1 MSANY
6 ETGLATLDDIPAIV
20 AMQEVKNLHEN
31 GGGLSVR
38 QTADWFRRIMSEMPI
53 IVARR
58 DGVVVGYAL
67 ATSIAAKSHVRI
79 VQTMLRAFPAPS
91 NCYLYGPVCVTESE
105 RGNRL
110 AAMMYQ
116 EMRKRLPG
124 RTAMSF
130 VRSDNVPSLKARM
143 FASCPLYPRK
153 RTLEVSRGMSALC
166 QKRTHALQ
174 QTPAYSTVGAT
185 HD

>member
-1 MSANY
+1 
-6 ETGLATLDDIPAIV
+6 
-20 AMQEVKNLHEN
+20 
-31 GGGLSVR
+31 
-38 QTADWFRRIMSEMPI
+38 MSEMPI

-67 ATSIAAKSHVRI
+67 ATSIAAKSHVGI
-79 VQTMLRAFPAPS
+79 VQTMLRAFPPPP
-91 NCYLYGPVCVTESE
+91 NCYLYGPVCVTENE

-130 VRSDNVPSLKARM
+130 VRSDNMPSLKANRKM
-143 FASCPLYPRK
+143 GKTELGEFKHDGESYIVFAFTS
-153 RTLEVSRGMSALC
+153 
-166 QKRTHALQ
+166 
-174 QTPAYSTVGAT
+174 
-185 HD
+185 

>member
-1 MSANY
+1 
-6 ETGLATLDDIPAIV
+6 
-20 AMQEVKNLHEN
+20 MQEVNLHEN
-31 GGGLSVR
+31 GGSLSVR
-38 QTADWFRRIMSEMPI
+38 QTADWLRRTMSEMPI

-67 ATSIAAKSHVRI
+67 ATSIAAKSHVGI

-130 VRSDNVPSLKARM
+130 VRSDNMPSLKANRKM
-143 FASCPLYPRK
+143 GKTELGEFKHDGESYIVFAFTS
-153 RTLEVSRGMSALC
+153 
-166 QKRTHALQ
+166 
-174 QTPAYSTVGAT
+174 
-185 HD
+185 